1 MPLYALHTP
10 RRRARMCSQ
19 TMTCRREIMLQYEGN
34 CKQSVGIKDIAANY
48 LHRVANRLSNGLSD
62 HNISAH
68 TVNGDFITSRSSS
81 AHSQILGHTVSFD
94 GKYPSQLN
102 FLNPDSF
109 LYNGDELDR
118 LGWDQNDNSWHRT
131 ELYNRERYLFLELAF
146 DYLLSYGN
154 FGGMADYYEFGC
166 HGANTFRMAL
176 SLGRRFSAGLE
187 FHAFDSFQ
195 GLPPMEADP
204 GHGIAGWAGGEMT
217 FERSAFEKAV
227 SAYESQAKMIHIHE
241 GFYSAT
247 LTESLQQQF
256 LSSGR
261 HPGIVNIDCDLVQ
274 SYIEVLHFMGP
285 LLVPGSILYFDE
297 YFVSETRDLA
307 TGPRSVIHRF
317 EEESDYEL
325 VPFRPVGW
333 WGMSFICASKPHS
346 KV

>member
-1 MPLYALHTP
+1 MAI
-10 RRRARMCSQ
+10 Q
-19 TMTCRREIMLQYEGN
+19 
-34 CKQSVGIKDIAANY
+34 DIAANY
-48 LHRVANRLSNGLSD
+48 LHRIAKRLSTSHTNQD
-62 HNISAH
+62 ISA
-68 TVNGDFITSRSSS
+68 VSQNGTSITPGLPN
-81 AHSQILGHTVSFD
+81 ACSQILGHTVSFD
-94 GKYPSQLN
+94 GKYPSQLQ
-102 FLNPDSF
+102 FLNPESF
-109 LYNGDELDR
+109 LYNGDELDG

-146 DYLLSYGN
+146 DYLFSYGN

-195 GLPPMEADP
+195 GLPSMEADP
-204 GHGIAGWAGGEMT
+204 NHGIAGWAGGEMA

-227 SAYESQAKMIHIHE
+227 STYKSQAMKIHIHE
-241 GFYSAT
+241 GFYSTT
-247 LTESLQQQF
+247 LTESLQRQF

-261 HPGIVNIDCDLVQ
+261 QPGIVNIDCDLVQ
-274 SYIEVLHFMGP
+274 SYIEVLRFMGP
-285 LLVPGSILYFDE
+285 LLRPGSVLYFDE

-307 TGPRSVIHRF
+307 SGPRSVIHKF

-333 WGMSFICASKPHS
+333 WGMSFICASKSHP
-346 KV
+346 KG